1 MEFTALNEFSFL
13 TFLAGG
19 IFLITGLIYKFNPPI
34 TMTWYAIQLKTARRS
49 RETFRETVRFAAKPI
64 AFAGLILLIVG
75 FSPIFFFNLNFF
87 NIVLA
92 NILILITCILLISLI
107 NRHINRIFDEKGNR
121 RDIIT

>member
-19 IFLITGLIYKFNPPI
+19 IFLITGIIYKYYPPQ

-49 RETFRETVRFAAKPI
+49 RETFRETVRFSAKPI
-64 AFAGLILLIVG
+64 AFAGLILIIVG
-75 FSPIFFFNLNFF
+75 FSPIFFFRFNFF

-92 NILILITCILLISLI
+92 NILIITTCLLLISLI
-107 NRHINRIFDEKGNR
+107 NRHINSVFDEEGNR